1 MNVLFSCSCME
12 AILLAPNARQ
22 SLSALLM
29 TQLHIPQSLKLLY
42 MSRLPS
48 VESNESLCKELTAEC
63 EQLIPQLQTADD
75 LSSNKAHRHL
85 AQVYDAMGYLI
96 KYKKTGDFTR
106 KWTEKAAY
114 HRRASQE
121 RQYYQPCSDLDAAL
135 LLLEHTRST
144 QSEGYSNSEVATNST
159 ESAVLRK
166 TFSEVAHELHITAI
180 NDYAKPLLIL
190 LDMHKEMSEPAALVA
205 NLRFDQMLRIL

>member
-1 MNVLFSCSCME
+1 
-12 AILLAPNARQ
+12 
-22 SLSALLM
+22 
-29 TQLHIPQSLKLLY
+29 